1 LNRQNDLH
9 GGANF
14 ALNANLALNWRVL
27 GLLNLYR
34 VLVPLVLL
42 GLYFLGGPRG
52 LAVESPQLFFY
63 AVGFYLCFGLLS
75 VILVRRRLASAEL
88 QTVVQATV
96 DITVLMLVLHA
107 SGGVS
112 GGLGLLLLVPVGSL
126 AFLLPPRSA
135 LFLAAV
141 TIIAVLAHT
150 IWQQLTGR
158 TDISAYAT
166 SGLLGVVLFTIA
178 AAASFVAV
186 TMRQSEDLVRQK
198 DVDLANMA
206 ELSQYIVQHLRES
219 LLVVDGGDRIR
230 LINESAAEILGDEH
244 AVPGALV
251 GEVSPRLLYS
261 LTTWRHNESLTT
273 WRANE
278 RPDSSPSSFVAADG
292 ARLIQPHFAPLSGL
306 APGPTLIFLEDT
318 SLMAERVQQ
327 SKLAALGRLS
337 ASIAHEIRNPVGAMS
352 HAGQLLAES
361 PRIGANERRL
371 TDIIRN
377 NSERVSTIINNVLQL
392 SRREP
397 TKPTRLNLG
406 DWLDDFLREFCETMQ
421 VPATRIGIH
430 EEAEDLEVRFDP
442 SHLHQVVWN
451 LCDNAIKYGEARDG
465 IAVEIK
471 LARLNPSGR
480 PYLEVADRGPG
491 IEKQSADRIFEP
503 FFTGR
508 KGGTGLGLFIARELC
523 QLNRAILLYEA
534 RSGEPTRSIEA
545 ARIFEPLRTGAN
557 PVLVGEPSRIGETS
571 RGGDTSRGDVS
582 LSAKPSL
589 NDVPR
594 SPDGSIF
601 RIVFSDPQRWEE

>member
-1 LNRQNDLH
+1 MDAKPLNPQFDRSN
-9 GGANF
+9 GSE
-14 ALNANLALNWRVL
+14 LALNWRVL

-42 GLYFLGGPRG
+42 GLYSLGGARG
-52 LAVESPQLFFY
+52 LAVESPDLFFI
-63 AVGFYLCFGLLS
+63 AAAFYLCFGLFS
-75 VILVRRRLASAEL
+75 VILVRRRVATLKF
-88 QTVVQATV
+88 QTIVQATV
-96 DITVLMLVLHA
+96 DISVLMVILHA
-107 SGGVS
+107 CGGVS
-112 GGLGLLLLVPVGSL
+112 SGLGLLLLVPVGSL

-141 TIIAVLAHT
+141 TIIAVLVHT

-158 TDISAYAT
+158 TDITAYAT
-166 SGLLGVVLFTIA
+166 AGLLGIVLFTIA
-178 AAASFVAV
+178 AAASFVASSV
-186 TMRQSEDLVRQK
+186 RQSEDLVRQK
-198 DVDLANMA
+198 DLDLANLA

-219 LLVVDGGDRIR
+219 LLVVDGADRIR

-244 AVPGALV
+244 AVPGALT

-261 LTTWRHNESLTT
+261 LTTWRQSV
-273 WRANE
+273 RGDD
-278 RPDSSPSSFVAADG
+278 PPSSFVAADG
-292 ARLIQPHFAPLSGL
+292 ARLIQPHFAPLGGAS
-306 APGPTLIFLEDT
+306 PGPTLIFLEDT

-361 PRIGANERRL
+361 PSIGPDERRL
-371 TDIIRN
+371 TDIIRK

-392 SRREP
+392 SRRES

-421 VPATRIGIH
+421 VSIDRIGVY
-430 EEAEDLEVRFDP
+430 EEADDLEVRFDP
-442 SHLHQVVWN
+442 GHLHQVVWN
-451 LCDNAIKYGEARDG
+451 LCDNAIKYGETRLG
-465 IAVEIK
+465 ISVDIK
-471 LARLNPSGR
+471 LGRLNPSGR

-491 IEKQSADRIFEP
+491 IEVQSADRIFEP

-523 QLNRAILLYEA
+523 QLNRAILLYE
-534 RSGEPTRSIEA
+534 
-545 ARIFEPLRTGAN
+545 
-557 PVLVGEPSRIGETS
+557 SRNG
-571 RGGDTSRGDVS
+571 
-582 LSAKPSL
+582 
-589 NDVPR
+589 
-594 SPDGSIF
+594 DGSIF